1 MLHLYVPLQSLW
13 TCKHKRMVGLLV
25 GWVGGL
31 GRASRSGRRGS
42 GLGTT
47 IGSINGLCTFVQP
60 KAIFLQH
67 PTPWSFHI
75 WFQVKSWK
83 MPLNSISDVKTWF
96 SWKYVQ
102 QVNCNLVSV
111 SFEHPLNLTKNI
123 LNTINHTK
131 TKVYLW
137 QKCDKA
143 CVVIGFHLVSWG
155 METKTFSFIFNPQK
169 RLPEIHSRRWENF
182 VCLTCCKVCACM
194 PRHYNAVVKLLITC
208 LVAWFDIMF

>member
-1 MLHLYVPLQSLW
+1 MLHLYVPVQSLW

-123 LNTINHTK
+123 LNTINHPK

-155 METKTFSFIFNPQK
+155 METKHFSFIFNP
-169 RLPEIHSRRWENF
+169 
-182 VCLTCCKVCACM
+182 
-194 PRHYNAVVKLLITC
+194 
-208 LVAWFDIMF
+208 